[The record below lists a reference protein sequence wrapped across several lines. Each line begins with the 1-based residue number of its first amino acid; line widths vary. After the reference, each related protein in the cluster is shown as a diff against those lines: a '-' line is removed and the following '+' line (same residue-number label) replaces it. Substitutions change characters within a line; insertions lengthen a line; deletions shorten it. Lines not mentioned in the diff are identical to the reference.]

1 MYDLDDDL
9 DDLDDLDN
17 LDDLDDDLDESSRG
31 LPRALAPSRVDSSP
45 RWIRAVRELP
55 GPPGSSLEAI

>member
-17 LDDLDDDLDESSRG
+17 LDDLDDDLDESSR
-31 LPRALAPSRVDSSP
+31 VDFFS

-55 GPPGSSLEAI
+55 GPPGSSREAI